1 MKVFCIILYIIAILF
16 TFHQTTYWG
25 YGAASC
31 PLTNVAAKE
40 RCLTMYSIYGSIFL
54 ILICIPAFACI
65 IWIIRWTWKR
75 FIVTPKTEKA
85 THNH

>member
-1 MKVFCIILYIIAILF
+1 MKVFCVILYIIAILF

-65 IWIIRWTWKR
+65 IWIIRWTWER

>member
-1 MKVFCIILYIIAILF
+1 MEAFWIILYIIAILF

-31 PLTNVAAKE
+31 PLRNVAAKE
-40 RCLTMYSIYGSIFL
+40 RCLTMYSIYGSIYL
-54 ILICIPAFACI
+54 VLICIPIFACI
-65 IWIIRWTWKR
+65 ICLIRWIWKR
-75 FIVTPKTEKA
+75 FIVTRKTEKA